1 MIQIKTRVL
10 NSTGMH
16 ARPSGML
23 VKEAVKFKSN
33 IEIEV
38 GDKRVNAKSIMG
50 VMALGISKGAEVTL
64 HINGADEDL
73 AKDTILA
80 LFESGFGEL

>member
-1 MIQIKTRVL
+1 MIQVKTTVL
-10 NSTGMH
+10 NPTGMH

-33 IEIEV
+33 IEIEA
-38 GDKRVNAKSIMG
+38 GAKRVNAKSIMG
-50 VMALGISKGAEVTL
+50 VMALGVSKGTEVTL
-64 HINGADEDL
+64 HIDGADEDL
-73 AKDTILA
+73 AKDAILA